1 MTQPIPWN
9 GDPACGHDVMFGY
22 QTHYCTYIRVP
33 RLLLLQKP
41 RRPDDLLLITA
52 FQWYE
57 LWFKV
62 LLTDL
67 RAALAAD
74 PATYEPVKL
83 LRRGLEL
90 FKLFDQ
96 QADLCETA
104 ILTQPDL
111 IQPLAGVRV
120 GGRPPSQQWSQLLAL
135 SRQLPRLGAQPA
147 LGLAV
152 AVGLPAAVGLAAAVD
167 EYQRRLK
174 RFNARFR
181 HFCRGSL
188 APAAGPAPT
197 YADWLCLSDLH
208 DLQQAVKSDW
218 TAAGQAPTG
227 FYVPA
232 QVSADENL
240 FVIVHQAFE
249 LWFKVMLDHLDRAV
263 AALQADDIAT
273 ASLLAGRV
281 AAIQRL
287 LVPQIQIPATMLAPD
302 FMRFRSQTLERD
314 GQALHTGLTPASG
327 TESYQFREIEIV
339 SGLRDDPVF
348 RTYLAGLD
356 SLPVRLLT
364 PRQRQRLAEPTLPE
378 VFRAAATRRGVS
390 GFAELF
396 IVSSLPNPH
405 LDLAV
410 LADSLLE
417 FDEFFRFWRIG
428 HVSMVEKMI
437 GHRSGTGFLGPEYLA
452 ETAGLRDQTHN
463 RVFNER
469 QTRPRFF
476 EELWLAREGGKSSE

>member
-1 MTQPIPWN
+1 MPILELSSFHMTQPIPWN
-9 GDPACGHDVMFGY
+9 GDPACGHDVTFGY
-22 QTHYCTYIRVP
+22 QTHYCTYVRVP

-41 RRPDDLLLITA
+41 PRPDDLLLITA

-96 QADLCETA
+96 HADLCDSV
-104 ILTQPDL
+104 ILTRPEL
-111 IQPLAGVRV
+111 RQPLAGL
-120 GGRPPSQQWSQLLAL
+120 GSRPPSRQWARLLAL

-147 LGLAV
+147 LGQ
-152 AVGLPAAVGLAAAVD
+152 AAAVD

-174 RFNARFR
+174 RFNTRFR
-181 HFCRGSL
+181 QFCRACLSPAA
-188 APAAGPAPT
+188 APAPA
-197 YADWLCLSDLH
+197 YADWLRLSELL

-218 TAAGQAPTG
+218 TPAGQAPSG

-232 QVSADENL
+232 QVSTDENL
-240 FVIVHQAFE
+240 FVIVHQVFE

-263 AALQADDIAT
+263 AALQMDDIVT

-287 LVPQIQIPATMLAPD
+287 LVPQIQIPATMTAPD
-302 FMRFRSQTLERD
+302 FMRFRSQKQERD
-314 GQALHTGLTPASG
+314 GQTLHTGLTPASG

-339 SGLRDDPVF
+339 CGLRDDPVF
-348 RTYLAGLD
+348 RTYLDGLD

-364 PRQRQRLAEPTLPE
+364 PRQRQRLAEP
-378 VFRAAATRRGVS
+378 
-390 GFAELF
+390 
-396 IVSSLPNPH
+396 
-405 LDLAV
+405 
-410 LADSLLE
+410 
-417 FDEFFRFWRIG
+417 
-428 HVSMVEKMI
+428 
-437 GHRSGTGFLGPEYLA
+437 
-452 ETAGLRDQTHN
+452 
-463 RVFNER
+463 
-469 QTRPRFF
+469 
-476 EELWLAREGGKSSE
+476 